1 MTRPVSTRNCN
12 IHPPHPRLTAFL
24 PPPPTCLTGGSQYK
38 ENAQE
43 IFEKFFGTANPF
55 ASFGFGDSQPFA
67 KKLTKPGPKKLEAAE
82 LTLECSLSELFNGCV
97 KKFEITRKRFGTD
110 GLLFDESKVLS
121 ISVKPGWKKGT
132 KITFPEEGD
141 EGPEAIAAD
150 VIFVIQE
157 TNSDSPA
164 FVRDGNNLIYTHK
177 LPLSDALSDCSLQI
191 PTLDRRL
198 ISLACPE
205 VVSPYYEKLI
215 PGEGMPIS
223 KKPGSRG
230 DLIVRFH
237 ILFPKYL
244 NGTKRVKIKELLAN
258 EELQT

>member
-1 MTRPVSTRNCN
+1 MSIILITYHDLVCFA
-12 IHPPHPRLTAFL
+12 RLSS
-24 PPPPTCLTGGSQYK
+24 PGGGYQYK

-43 IFEKFFGTANPF
+43 IFERFFGTANPF
-55 ASFGFGDSQPFA
+55 ASFGFGESMPFA
-67 KKLTKPGPKKLEAAE
+67 KKLTKAGPKKLDPV
-82 LTLECSLSELFNGCV
+82 LLNLDCSLSELFNGCV
-97 KKFEITRKRFGTD
+97 KKYEISRKRLGAD
-110 GLLFDESKVLS
+110 GILYDDSKIVS

-141 EGPEAIAAD
+141 EGLDAIPAD
-150 VIFVIQE
+150 VVFVIQE
-157 TNSDSPA
+157 NNDNPA
-164 FVRDGNNLIYTHK
+164 FIREGNNLVYTHK

-223 KKPGSRG
+223 KKTGSRG
-230 DLIVRFH
+230 DLVVRFH